1 MMLSFQLSQTC
12 ALKLPLVASRS
23 FTTPF
28 ERGDRNRR
36 PVLGHIELDGVTINL
51 VDQWMKATIN
61 AVETSA

>member
-12 ALKLPLVASRS
+12 ALKLLLVASRS
-23 FTTPF
+23 FTPF